1 MRVGVRA
8 ARPDESAARPAEWV
22 STYAQKLQPPKSGIL
37 GTSDPKG
44 PDATPESDRQTRGDV
59 RKQLNQRV
67 NADTQ
72 SCTHATCS
80 VCCGAALRI
89 DCSSQ
94 STFEQCRAERG
105 WGAAWR
111 QANLDHSDVRGMG
124 CRNRRRKDSRVG
136 CTLQLYVAQH
146 AQEES
151 TLPQAVPNGIPRR
164 FRRRHGVNPDV
175 SVLASISRPH
185 TFASRNTHKD
195 SWTPRSF
202 PSCSLSGLFKLQE

>member
-1 MRVGVRA
+1 MLRLFG
-8 ARPDESAARPAEWV
+8 
-22 STYAQKLQPPKSGIL
+22 PKSAL
-37 GTSDPKG
+37 RLEATPEAPKG

-136 CTLQLYVAQH
+136 CTLQPYVAQH